1 MKDQNINNNFVH
13 QQNNIANVENLNI
26 TSKTRWQKYFEE
38 LNRQV
43 ENDERYATF
52 IDDFKEYNTTIK
64 GNISLE
70 QKLIDGKFNKT
81 EIDRALRLKEK
92 YAKRVVKDEMF
103 LAQQK
108 IDVEIFSIIDNGF
121 YTYVYPLIIKNHPKD
136 EILIVL
142 KEKVVQPIL
151 DILNREGS
159 EDDYLNY
166 NINDIFGMV
175 YFLTGKCHLNWKD
188 YDTI

>member
-1 MKDQNINNNFVH
+1 MTNQNINNNSVH
-13 QQNNIANVENLNI
+13 QQTNIGNVENLNL
-26 TSKTRWQKYFEE
+26 TSKTRWQNRFKE

-43 ENDERYATF
+43 ENNEKYATF
-52 IDDFKEYNTTIK
+52 IKEFEEYNTIK
-64 GNISLE
+64 DGIGLEKKLSDGNFSEYQI
-70 QKLIDGKFNKT
+70 NK
-81 EIDRALRLKEK
+81 ALSQKEK
-92 YAKRVVKDEMF
+92 YAKRVVMGEMF
-103 LAQQK
+103 LAQQR
-108 IDVEIFSIIDNGF
+108 IDVEIFSIISANFD
-121 YTYVYPLIIKNHPKD
+121 TYVFPLIIKNHPKD

>member
-1 MKDQNINNNFVH
+1 MTNQNINNNSVH
-13 QQNNIANVENLNI
+13 QQTNITNVENLNI
-26 TSKTRWQKYFEE
+26 SPKTRWQNRFKE

-43 ENDERYATF
+43 ENNEKYATF
-52 IDDFKEYNTTIK
+52 IKEFEEYNTIK
-64 GNISLE
+64 DGIGLEKKLSDGNFTDYQI
-70 QKLIDGKFNKT
+70 NK
-81 EIDRALRLKEK
+81 ALSQKEK
-92 YAKRVVKDEMF
+92 YAKRVVMGEMF
-103 LAQQK
+103 LAQQR
-108 IDVEIFSIIDNGF
+108 IDVEIFSIISANFD
-121 YTYVYPLIIKNHPKD
+121 TYVFPLIIKNYPKD

>member
-1 MKDQNINNNFVH
+1 MTNQNINNNSVH
-13 QQNNIANVENLNI
+13 QQTNIGNVGNLNL
-26 TSKTRWQKYFEE
+26 TSKPRWQNRFKE

-43 ENDERYATF
+43 ENNEKYATF
-52 IDDFKEYNTTIK
+52 IKEFEEYNTIK
-64 GNISLE
+64 DGIGLE
-70 QKLIDGKFNKT
+70 KKLIDGNFT
-81 EIDRALRLKEK
+81 EYQIHKALSQKEK
-92 YAKRVVKDEMF
+92 YAKRVVMGEMF
-103 LAQQK
+103 LAQQR
-108 IDVEIFSIIDNGF
+108 IDVEIFSIISANFD
-121 YTYVYPLIIKNHPKD
+121 TYVFPLIIKNYPKD

-166 NINDIFGMV
+166 NANDIFGMV